1 MEKSNAL
8 EHNSFL
14 LHVNSDYYGSFLQS
28 WQLINGYSDIMS
40 ECHDISDKHSNRAIS
55 ERERT
60 IMKYFFL
67 IECIILVLGID
78 FIANG
83 FCNDIMWQRLLGS
96 ALIGFFVGI
105 NNARREN

>member
-1 MEKSNAL
+1 
-8 EHNSFL
+8 
-14 LHVNSDYYGSFLQS
+14 
-28 WQLINGYSDIMS
+28 MS